1 MPRLR
6 TLLVLGR
13 VSNLPTVWSNCLAA
27 WVVADKGPW
36 DRFLLLNLG
45 ATLLYLGGMFLNDAF
60 DESFD
65 RLHRRGRPIP
75 NGDIKAGMV
84 WGIGFGLLSAGY
96 LAVSFLGT
104 DTALLGALLV
114 AAILLYNWLHKMVA
128 VSPVLMAACRFFLFL
143 MAASATKLGI
153 NGLALWSAL
162 VLGGYIVG
170 LSYVARRESL
180 PGALSLWPLVFLG
193 APALLCLLANDG
205 SYRPGAVVLVAGFIA
220 WTAYPLSYLFRAAD
234 RNIGYCVSGL
244 LAGIALT
251 DALAAGFDPLLTPVF
266 LGLFLLAL
274 VFQRFVPAT

>member
-1 MPRLR
+1 MPPLR

-27 WVVADKGPW
+27 WLVADGGSW
-36 DRFLLLNLG
+36 GRFLLLNLG
-45 ATLLYLGGMFLNDAF
+45 ATLLYIGGMFLNDAF

-65 RLHRRGRPIP
+65 RLHRRNRPIP
-75 NGDIKAGMV
+75 NGDIKASTV
-84 WGIGFGLLSAGY
+84 WSLGFGMLGAGY
-96 LAVSFLGT
+96 LCVSLLGT
-104 DTALLGALLV
+104 DSALLGALLV

-143 MAASATKLGI
+143 LAASATRFGL
-153 NGLALWSAL
+153 NGAAIWGAL
-162 VLGGYIVG
+162 VLACYIVG

-180 PGALSLWPLVFLG
+180 PGALSLWPLLFLA
-193 APALLCLLANDG
+193 APAILCLLTNDG
-205 SYRPGAVVLVAGFIA
+205 SYRAGAVVLVAGFIV
-220 WTAYPLSYLFRAAD
+220 WTTHPLSYLFRSSD

-251 DALAAGFDPLLTPVF
+251 DALVAGWDPWTTPVF
-266 LGLFLLAL
+266 VALFVMAL